1 MITQL
6 SRLIFGSRNER
17 QLKKLQSIVDQIN
30 ALEPSISVLDDA
42 ALTAK
47 TTEFKERLSKGETLD
62 DLLPEAYAV
71 VREAAK
77 RLFNERHYDVQ
88 LMGGVVLHQGKIA
101 EMRTGEGKTLVST
114 LPAYLNALTGKGVHV
129 ITVNDYLAKRDS
141 DWMGR
146 LHSKLGLT
154 VGCIQNDMSD
164 SERRDAYACDI
175 TYGTNN
181 EFGFDYLRDHLK
193 FRQDELSQRP
203 FHFTIIDE
211 VDSVLID
218 EARTPLIISGA
229 AEDTSELYVSIDAL
243 MPNLGEADIEKD
255 EKMKTI
261 NFTEEG
267 VEKIERLLRE
277 AGLIAQDSFLYDLV
291 NMQILHHVNM
301 ALRANFMM
309 RRDKDYIV
317 KDGKIFIIDEFTGRI
332 MAGRRFSE
340 GQHQAIEAKE
350 RVQIQPENQTVASIT
365 LQNFFRLYPKM
376 SGMTGTAMTEATE
389 FAEIYNLDVVEMPT
403 HRPVARIDHND
414 EIFRTEAEKNVA
426 IINLV
431 KECAEREQPVLVG
444 TTSIESSE
452 DLSRAFTKAGIKHQV
467 LNARHHEQE
476 AFIVAQAGRLGAV
489 TIATNMAGRG
499 TDIKL
504 GGNVEMLVQNQLK
517 GEETPEQVEALR
529 AQIAEQVFAD
539 NARVKQV
546 GGLFVIGT
554 ERHESRRIDNQLR
567 GRSGRQGDPGASKF
581 YLSLQDDLMRIF
593 GSERLDVMLQRLG
606 LKPGES
612 IYHPWINTA
621 IEKAQKKVEAQ
632 HFDARRHL
640 LKQDNV
646 MNDQRMVIYELRR
659 ELMTAE
665 SVQDTLSDM
674 IDETASELVQNAIPQ
689 GSYKEQWDIAGLA
702 RNVKSITGRDW
713 PVEAWANEEGA
724 DEQSVEEKLHAAMTE
739 QWHDIQAGTLASMLG
754 HPEMFGIA
762 AAADSAEVNE
772 LALDAYRDME
782 RSIVLHGLDKAWKDH
797 LYHLDHVK
805 QGINLRAYGQRD
817 PLNEYRAEAFH
828 LFQLMLA
835 QYREF
840 VLTTLLHL
848 SVASQADVDEWKRR
862 QENLKLRQLQEIHPS
877 ADDAF
882 DFIDQ
887 ANTSGGVI
895 GFPERQQARIEQVQR
910 PSFDQNDPATWAHT
924 PRNSLCPCGSG
935 KKYKHCHGKMA
946 MEG

>member
-1 MITQL
+1 MMSQI
-6 SRLIFGSRNER
+6 SRVLFGSRNER
-17 QLKKLQSIVDQIN
+17 QLKKLREVVAQIN
-30 ALEPSISVLDDA
+30 ALEPAMIALDDA

-47 TTEFKERLSKGETLD
+47 TDEFKQRLQNGETVHD
-62 DLLPEAYAV
+62 ILPEAYAV
-71 VREAAK
+71 VREASK

-88 LMGGVVLHQGKIA
+88 LMGGIVLHQGKIA

-146 LHSKLGLT
+146 LHGKLGLT

-164 SERRDAYACDI
+164 SERKAAYACDI

-193 FRQDELSQRP
+193 FRKDDLSQRP
-203 FHFTIIDE
+203 FHYAIIDE

-229 AEDTSELYVSIDAL
+229 AEDTSQLYVAIDAL
-243 MPNLGEADIEKD
+243 MTHLSEVDLEKD

-267 VEKIERLLRE
+267 VEKIESLLRE
-277 AGLIAQDSFLYDLV
+277 AGLIAADSYLYDLV
-291 NMQILHHVNM
+291 NMQALHHVNM

-350 RVQIQPENQTVASIT
+350 GVQIQPENQTVASVT

-376 SGMTGTAMTEATE
+376 SGMTGTAMTEAGE
-389 FAEIYNLDVVEMPT
+389 FAEIYNLDVIEMPT

-414 EIFRTEAEKNVA
+414 EIFRTEAEKKTA
-426 IINLV
+426 IIALV
-431 KECAEREQPVLVG
+431 KQCVEREQPVLVG

-452 DLSRAFTKAGIKHQV
+452 DLSRSFAKAGIKHQV

-476 AFIVAQAGRLGAV
+476 AFIVAQAGRSGAV

-504 GGNVEMLVQNQLK
+504 GGNVEMMVQKQLT
-517 GEETPEQVEALR
+517 GDETPEQIEALR
-529 AQIAEQVFAD
+529 TEITNDVAVD
-539 NARVKQV
+539 NQKVKDS

-606 LKPGES
+606 LKHGES

-646 MNDQRMVIYELRR
+646 MNDQRVVIYDLRR
-659 ELMTAE
+659 ELMDAE
-665 SVQDTLSDM
+665 SMQDIIADM
-674 IDETASELVQNAIPQ
+674 IDETSAELIQNAIPN
-689 GSYKEQWDIAGLA
+689 GSYKEQWDLAGLI
-702 RNVKSITGRDW
+702 RHTHSVSGRDL
-713 PVEAWANEEGA
+713 PIAEWANEEGA
-724 DEQSVEEKLHAAMTE
+724 DEQTLEEKLRTALTQ
-739 QWHDIQAGTLASMLG
+739 QWQDIQAGTLATMLS
-754 HPEMFGIA
+754 HPEMFGLA
-762 AAADSAEVNE
+762 APAGSEALGV
-772 LALDAYRDME
+772 LALDAYRDLE
-782 RSIVLHGLDKAWKDH
+782 RSLVLQGLDKAWKDH
-797 LYHLDHVK
+797 LYHLDQVK

-828 LFQLMLA
+828 MFQLMLA

-840 VLTTLLHL
+840 VLTSLLHM
-848 SVASQADVDEWKRR
+848 SVVSQDDLDAWKRR
-862 QENLKLRQLQEIHPS
+862 EEALRQRQLQEIHPS
-877 ADDAF
+877 AEDEFVA
-882 DFIDQ
+882 Q
-887 ANTSGGVI
+887 LGTPTSSGGVI
-895 GFPERQQARIEQVQR
+895 GFPDRNVRGEPVQR
-910 PSFDQNDPATWAHT
+910 PTFDQNDPASWAHT

-946 MEG
+946 MGE

>member
-1 MITQL
+1 MISSL

-17 QLKKLQSIVDQIN
+17 QLKQLREIVEQIN
-30 ALEPSISVLDDA
+30 ALEPAISVLDDN

-47 TTEFKERLSKGETLD
+47 TAEFKARLQAGETLD
-62 DLLPEAYAV
+62 QILPEAYAV
-71 VREAAK
+71 VRETAK
-77 RLFNERHYDVQ
+77 RVFNERHYDVQ
-88 LMGGVVLHQGKIA
+88 LMGGIVLHQGKIA

-146 LHSKLGLT
+146 LHRQLGLT
-154 VGCIQNDMSD
+154 IGCIQNDMSD
-164 SERRDAYACDI
+164 AERRAAYRCDI

-181 EFGFDYLRDHLK
+181 EFGFDYLRDNLK
-193 FRQDELSQRP
+193 FREDELSQRP
-203 FHFTIIDE
+203 FNYAIIDE

-218 EARTPLIISGA
+218 EARTPLIISGP
-229 AEDTSELYVSIDAL
+229 AEDTSEMYVTIDAL
-243 MPNLGEADIEKD
+243 MPQITEDDIEKD
-255 EKMKTI
+255 EKMKTV
-261 NFTEEG
+261 NFTEDG
-267 VEKIERLLRE
+267 VEKMEDLLRAAE
-277 AGLIAQDSFLYDLV
+277 LISADSHLYDLV
-291 NMQILHHVNM
+291 NMQVLHHVNM
-301 ALRANFMM
+301 ALRAHKMM

-317 KDGKIFIIDEFTGRI
+317 KDGKIFIIDEFTGRM

-389 FAEIYNLDVVEMPT
+389 FGEIYNLDVVEMPT
-403 HRPVARIDHND
+403 HRNVARRDQND
-414 EIFRTEAEKNVA
+414 EIYRTEAEKDEA
-426 IINLV
+426 IIALV
-431 KECAEREQPVLVG
+431 KECVERQQPALVG
-444 TTSIESSE
+444 TTSIEKSE
-452 DLSRAFTKAGIKHQV
+452 ELSRAFKKAGIKHQV

-476 AFIVAQAGRLGAV
+476 AFIVAQAGRPGAI

-504 GGNVEMLVQNQLK
+504 GGNAEMLAQQQLT
-517 GEETPEQVEALR
+517 GDETPEQVAVLREAMN
-529 AQIAEQVFAD
+529 QQVASD
-539 NARVKQV
+539 NEKVKEA
-546 GGLFVIGT
+546 GGLYVIGT

-581 YLSLQDDLMRIF
+581 FLSLQDDLMRIF

-612 IYHPWINTA
+612 IFHPWINTA

-646 MNDQRMVIYELRR
+646 MNDQRKVIYELRR
-659 ELMTAE
+659 ELMTADDVRDVIE
-665 SVQDTLSDM
+665 EM
-674 IDETASELVQNAIPQ
+674 IDETATELVGNAIPN
-689 GSYKEQWDIAGLA
+689 GSYKEQWDVAGLA
-702 RNVKSITGRDW
+702 RSLKSLTGRDL
-713 PVEAWANEEGA
+713 PVAAWADEEGA
-724 DEQSVEEKLHAAMTE
+724 DEQKLEATVRSTLIE
-739 QWHDIQAGTLASMLG
+739 QWHDIQATTVAAMLT
-754 HPEMFGIA
+754 HPDMFGLNA
-762 AAADSAEVNE
+762 QPDTVEVSQLSLQAFND
-772 LALDAYRDME
+772 LE
-782 RSIVLHGLDKAWKDH
+782 RGVVLHGLDKAWKDH
-797 LYHLDHVK
+797 LYHLDHVR

-817 PLNEYRAEAFH
+817 PLNEYRTEAFH

-840 VLTTLLHL
+840 VLTSLFHL
-848 SVASQADVDEWKRR
+848 SVGSIDDVEAWKRR
-862 QENLKLRQLQEIHPS
+862 QNNLQRQRLQEIRPS
-877 ADDAF
+877 LDEADPMASAG
-882 DFIDQ
+882 I
-887 ANTSGGVI
+887 V
-895 GFPERQQARIEQVQR
+895 GFPERMAVPKVERVARKA
-910 PSFDQNDPATWAHT
+910 FDQNDPATWVNT

-946 MEG
+946 MGA